1 MSDKLWSLAT
11 TGAAIGGGIMAKKV
25 IEKAWALVTDGTVPD
40 NPEDPEVNW
49 GEAIAFALVSGAV
62 VQLARVMVNH
72 KSTQAY
78 AKKKGRLPQ
87 SVAS

>member
-1 MSDKLWSLAT
+1 MSEKIWSMAT
-11 TGAAIGGGIMAKKV
+11 TAAAIGGGIMAKKV
-25 IEKAWALVTDGTVPD
+25 IEKAWAAVTDGTVPD

-49 GEAIAFALVSGAV
+49 AEAIAFALVSGAV

-72 KSTQAY
+72 QSTRAY
-78 AKKKGRLPQ
+78 TRRTGRLPE

>member
-11 TGAAIGGGIMAKKV
+11 TAAAIGGGIMAKKV

-40 NPEDPEVNW
+40 NPKVNW